1 MANPDLQIKGW
12 GGGWGGVHPDPEIAV
27 GGCMKKHFFSALQAS
42 VRSKNKVGGGE
53 AGSPGPLPWIS
64 TRKTNLLLF
73 RSPSLH

>member
-1 MANPDLQIKGW
+1 MADPDLQIRGW
-12 GGGWGGVHPDPEIAV
+12 GGGEGGVHPDPEIA
-27 GGCMKKHFFSALQAS
+27 GGELSQKHFFSALQAS
-42 VRSKNKVGGGE
+42 VRSKNKVGGG